1 MFKKN
6 GCSWIGVLLGGI
18 ALLLVITHFMAGP
31 FAPRPS
37 LESVV
42 ATKALNVLKGKALAE
57 EVKSA
62 AWDIDR
68 LISAAT
74 GLLAAGAVILGMA
87 GWARKEEKRVVSAV
101 TVGLMTIAFQPALA
115 IVGVVILV
123 ALIAG
128 ILQSLLGCPLDMGD
142 SAMADQKMERPL
154 PILR

>member
-87 GWARKEEKRVVSAV
+87 GWARKEEKRVVSAAV

-128 ILQSLLGCPLDMGD
+128 ILQSLLG
-142 SAMADQKMERPL
+142 
-154 PILR
+154 